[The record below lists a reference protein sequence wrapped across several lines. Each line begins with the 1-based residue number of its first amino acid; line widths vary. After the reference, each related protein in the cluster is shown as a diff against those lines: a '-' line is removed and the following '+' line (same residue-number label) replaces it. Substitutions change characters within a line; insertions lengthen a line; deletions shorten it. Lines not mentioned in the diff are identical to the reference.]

1 MYTFPE
7 FCHSVDT
14 LILNEKAKSPK
25 KKKKKKGRKKK
36 RVKTTINDW
45 EGRKDSLL

>member
-25 KKKKKKGRKKK
+25 KKKKGRKKE

>member
-25 KKKKKKGRKKK
+25 KKKKKEEKK

>member
-1 MYTFPE
+1 MKKP
-7 FCHSVDT
+7 
-14 LILNEKAKSPK
+14 KAQK
-25 KKKKKKGRKKK
+25 KKKKKEKK